1 MGEINW
7 TPSQRKAIEASGISL
22 AVSAAAGSGK
32 TSVLTRRITE
42 RVCSGTADVSRLLV
56 VTFTRAAAAEL
67 VTRIEKALS
76 EESVKNP
83 SDKRLIR
90 QMLLLPSAKISTI
103 DGFCLDLIRENFQ
116 DTGISGFGVLDADAE
131 KIMKLDIADE
141 LISDYYDGN
150 VSKENEISDFPKFSD
165 TLGSPSSDNAL
176 APVTVKLHDFYSG
189 CVNREKAIKDP
200 PENAEFHLS
209 FWGKAIYGIASEL
222 ARHYMNFF
230 DTALKTIRASEGAS
244 GWEAAFEADY
254 DLCRVLYNKLFL
266 GAPYEDIREYL
277 SDFESRSVKCGQVKS
292 QFKTPELEYFK
303 NIRDKKFKKEL
314 AELRKNFFSCTG
326 DMLKKALSETESL
339 QNDLIKFFR
348 EYDRRLSDEKKRR
361 HMLGFSDIERI
372 ALDLLY
378 DSDND
383 CPTAAAKEI
392 SLRFDEVYI
401 DEYQDTNEL
410 QNKIFT
416 LIARENNLFTVGDI
430 KQSIYDFRG
439 AEPSIFTAQLDSRK
453 KYGEQNGDKA
463 AKLFLSENFR
473 SADKVINLTN
483 AVFSTIMNTDGKISY
498 GDDEKLV
505 CGKTKLISPLPEM
518 HIVCKSDEN
527 PSLTEAAVAA
537 EKISALISSGEVKAG
552 DIAVLIPTGA
562 YASDIAAELEK
573 RGVPCRNGTAK
584 EFFQSPEVLLAL
596 SLLNTIDNPSRDV
609 YLAATLK
616 SPLYGVTLDEL
627 IYIRRCKKTGSL
639 YSALKAFTEKTG
651 FAKGKRFLS
660 DHEQFRSRAKICTC
674 GELVREVYSKTK
686 ITALCGGDKT
696 GVNTNLCRL
705 YDYARSFESGGSRGL
720 YAFISFIDELID
732 TDSKVDMSGFGG
744 GADAVRIMTVHG
756 SKGLEFD
763 TVFFCDTSR
772 GFNRDSAKDNAVA
785 VRGMPLAPRIY
796 ENAKRIETPMRR
808 AATEIQFSR
817 QSEEKCR
824 LLYVALTRAKRRLV
838 ITGSCD
844 EKNAKKYDF
853 TDPSSECS
861 LRRSIF
867 SAYARKKCKS
877 MLDLICTGLS
887 EHPELCSIDFITEL
901 DKAEKPQTKTEEKNA
916 GTYAEGRYLAEKRLD
931 FVYPHELLSRIPS
944 KLSVSKLFPDVLDE
958 KDDSAKT
965 DALPAPS
972 EPIVPVF
979 IAGESDSGA
988 SRGTAMH
995 TFMQFFDFGYVD
1007 KFGVKAEIKRL
1018 AENKFL
1024 FSGDSEKLNVR
1035 KLERFFASPLA
1046 TLMRDAE
1053 ILYREKRFIIFY
1065 PAESFSEDEKT
1076 KEALKGERLMVQG
1089 VIDCAAKTKNGE
1101 LILIDYKTD
1110 FFPDETGED
1119 EIKKILA
1126 ERHSRQLGYYKYACR
1141 ELFGKSPDH
1150 TYIYSFALDGTVEI

>member
-7 TPSQRKAIEASGISL
+7 TPSQRNAIEADGISL

-32 TSVLTRRITE
+32 TTVLTRRIAE
-42 RVCSGTADVSRLLV
+42 RICSGKADISRMLV

-67 VTRIEKALS
+67 VSRTEKALS
-76 EESVKNP
+76 DESVKNP
-83 SDKRLIR
+83 SDKRLVR

-141 LISDYYDGN
+141 LISDYFDGN

-165 TLGSPSSDNAL
+165 TLGSPSSDSAL
-176 APVTVKLHDFYSG
+176 APAVVKLHDFYSG
-189 CVNREKAIKDP
+189 CVNREKAIKNP
-200 PENAEFHLS
+200 PENTEFHLS
-209 FWGKAIYGIASEL
+209 FWGKAIYGIAAGL
-222 ARHYMNFF
+222 VGYYMRFF

-254 DLCRVLYNKLFL
+254 GLCRVLYNKLFL
-266 GAPYEDIREYL
+266 RAPYEDIKEYL
-277 SDFESRSVKCGQVKS
+277 SDFESRIVKCGQVKA

-303 NIRDKKFKKEL
+303 SIRGKFKKEL
-314 AELRKNFFSCTG
+314 AELRKNYFSCT
-326 DMLKKALSETESL
+326 DDALKKAISGTENIQS
-339 QNDLIKFFR
+339 DLIKFFR

-372 ALDLLY
+372 ALNLLY
-378 DSDND
+378 DAEND

-392 SLRFDEVYI
+392 SSRFDEVYI

-416 LIARENNLFTVGDI
+416 LIAREDNLFTVGDI

-439 AEPSIFTAQLDSRK
+439 AEPSIFTSQLESRK
-453 KYGEQNGDKA
+453 KYGEHRSDKA

-473 SADKVINLTN
+473 SADKIINLTN
-483 AVFSTIMNTDGKISY
+483 AVFSTIMNTDGKILY
-498 GDDEKLV
+498 GEDEKLV
-505 CGKTKLISPLPEM
+505 CGKTELSAPLPEM
-518 HIVCKSDEN
+518 YIVCKSDEK
-527 PSLTEAAVAA
+527 PLLTEASVAA
-537 EKISALISSGEVKAG
+537 EKISALISSGEAKSG

-562 YASDIAAELEK
+562 CASDIAAELEK
-573 RGVPCRNGTAK
+573 RGVPCSNKAAK
-584 EFFQSPEVLLAL
+584 EFFRSPEVLLAL

-627 IYIRRCKKTGSL
+627 IYIRRYKKTGSL
-639 YSALKAFTEKTG
+639 YSALKAFTKETG

-674 GELVREVYSKTK
+674 GELVREVYSRTK
-686 ITALCGGDKT
+686 IMALCGGDKAS
-696 GVNTNLCRL
+696 VSANLRRL

-763 TVFFCDTSR
+763 TVFFCDTAH
-772 GFNRDSAKDNAVA
+772 GFNRDSSKANAAA
-785 VRGMPLAPRIY
+785 VRGMPLAPKIY
-796 ENAKRIETPMRR
+796 EDAKRIDTPMRR
-808 AATEIQFSR
+808 AATEIQAFR

-853 TDPSSECS
+853 TDSSSECN
-861 LRRSIF
+861 LRRSVF
-867 SAYARKKCKS
+867 SSYARKKCNS
-877 MLDLICTGLS
+877 MLDLLCTGLS
-887 EHPELCSIDFITEL
+887 ANPGLCSIDFITDL
-901 DKAEKPQTKTEEKNA
+901 DKSEKPQAKSEEKSS

-931 FVYPHELLSRIPS
+931 FVYPHGLLSKIPS
-944 KLSVSKLFPDVLDE
+944 KLSVSRLFPDVLDE
-958 KDDSAKT
+958 KDDAATMDSA
-965 DALPAPS
+965 PAPS
-972 EPIVPVF
+972 EPAVPVF

-1007 KFGVKAEIKRL
+1007 KFGVRAEIKRL
-1018 AENKFL
+1018 NENKFL

-1035 KLERFFASPLA
+1035 KLERFFSSPLA
-1046 TLMRDAE
+1046 ALMRDAE
-1053 ILYREKRFIIFY
+1053 TLYREKRFIIFY
-1065 PAESFSEDEKT
+1065 PAESFSQDEKT
-1076 KEALKGERLMVQG
+1076 KEALKSERLMVQG
-1089 VIDCAAKTKNGE
+1089 VIDCAVKTKSGE

-1110 FFPDETGED
+1110 FFPAGTEAD
-1119 EIKKILA
+1119 EIKKVLK
-1126 ERHSRQLGYYKYACR
+1126 ERHSRQLGYYRYACR
-1141 ELFGKSPDH
+1141 ELFGKLPDH